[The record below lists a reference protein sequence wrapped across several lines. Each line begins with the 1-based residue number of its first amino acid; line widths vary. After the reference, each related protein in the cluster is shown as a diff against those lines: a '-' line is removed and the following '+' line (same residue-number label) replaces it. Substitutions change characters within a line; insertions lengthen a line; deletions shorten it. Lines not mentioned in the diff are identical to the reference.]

1 MVVLVRCSN
10 ETYTLALEAHL
21 DKLISD
27 GLIVAYLKDG
37 RWIPSSGK
45 SMPPRITVRN
55 RKNLITAMVS
65 CF

>member
-10 ETYTLALEAHL
+10 ETNTLALESRL
-21 DKLISD
+21 DKLIRD

-37 RWIPSSGK
+37 RWVPTGEVSVPHRAIDRSD
-45 SMPPRITVRN
+45 
-55 RKNLITAMVS
+55 KNLITAMVS